1 MTENRDSEQEIQNSD
16 FEIDQEDAELIK
28 YLNERFN
35 EDNEDNEDSKDGSW
49 PGGRGSNSL
58 IFRLTAIFIFV
69 VFTVIVLANFLQ
81 VFSMPSLDFLSES
94 QKLSR
99 DPVIKELKK
108 AVVQIRVVTG
118 EGGGYSAG
126 REQKGTGFNIRDD
139 GLIVTNEHLIRDAR
153 SISVSFPGRRSF
165 QAANWYGSPD
175 VDLAII
181 TLESEGLPFVELEEN
196 HFIPM
201 AGDEVTVIGNPLNF
215 TGVALRGKVDGYY
228 NVDGLSVPV
237 LMLDTSIYRGNS
249 GSPVFNEE
257 SRVVGVVFASAEGK
271 NGEKNRG
278 LAVHISL
285 LHDILI
291 EEYSMSIDK

>member
-1 MTENRDSEQEIQNSD
+1 MPENHDSEQEILNSD
-16 FEIDQEDAELIK
+16 FKTDQEDAEFFE

-35 EDNEDNEDSKDGSW
+35 EDDEDDEDDEDNENDAWS
-49 PGGRGSNSL
+49 GGRRHIPL
-58 IFRLTAIFIFV
+58 FIKLTAVFV
-69 VFTVIVLANFLQ
+69 FVIFTVIVLANFLQ
-81 VFSMPSLDFLSES
+81 VFNMPSHDFFSES
-94 QKLSR
+94 RILGR

-108 AVVQIRVVTG
+108 AVVQVRVVTG
-118 EGGGYSAG
+118 EGKGYSAG

-139 GLIVTNEHLIRDAR
+139 GLIVTNDHLIRDAS
-153 SISVSFPGRRSF
+153 SISVSFPGRGTF
-165 QAANWYGSPD
+165 QAVEWYGSPF

-181 TLESEGLPFVELEEN
+181 SLEAKGLPFLELEKN
-196 HFIPM
+196 NSIPM

-237 LMLDTSIYRGNS
+237 LILDTTIYRGNS
-249 GSPVFNEE
+249 GSPVFNKDN
-257 SRVVGVVFASAEGK
+257 RVVGVIFASSEGR

-285 LHDILI
+285 LQEILD
-291 EEYSMSIDK
+291 MQ